1 MEGKDVIYFCAF
13 PTTTKRPFPR
23 KMRVAQWF
31 CWQNLNCRWSGGG
44 KCEWK
49 LRVETESIDCCEVYC
64 RYDQTYAVDSGKPDI
79 SEFLSDSYFMVIG
92 WRSILMNL
100 INLTFVSSDIIDW
113 LIDRFLSPF
122 PLWKSLSFH
131 LNLYFRKKYQIS
143 ELKAGFTSKLSK
155 PSFFTSN

>member
-143 ELKAGFTSKLSK
+143 EL
-155 PSFFTSN
+155 

>member
-64 RYDQTYAVDSGKPDI
+64 KYDQTYAVDSGKPDI

-100 INLTFVSSDIIDW
+100 INLTFASSDIIDW

-122 PLWKSLSFH
+122 PLWKSLLFH
-131 LNLYFRKKYQIS
+131 LNLYFRKKWQIS
-143 ELKAGFTSKLSK
+143 EL
-155 PSFFTSN
+155 